1 MNFDECRHLPEL
13 FEWGMARVVA
23 ELKPERAFIA
33 CRQRG
38 CEAATFPT
46 AYAVHGFSLA
56 NLYTHEDL
64 STGVIKDTL
73 RGDEGRIEVDAIS
86 NPELSL
92 HTSVVLSGLRSI
104 VTTPLR
110 HPSGLNLGL
119 IYADNRVK
127 AGAFKKDHLA
137 FVNDLAAQMVAPLG
151 RIEKRERNAPTEI
164 LSEEP
169 FEETRARAV
178 ALFKQGSL
186 DDSLRLLE
194 DWVQGKEENEEVGI
208 AHGIR
213 GRILEQSGQLE
224 RAVEALAKSV
234 WLIGSGA
241 TTPDENYGLMLNNLA
256 GVHVT
261 LGNLHRALGLLCASS
276 ENWKRLT
283 LPGNRREAGLAA
295 ATYNLGSIYL
305 KMGSPEDAVKAL
317 DLALTASERAFGVNH
332 PRTEKIRQSLRQA
345 NPV

>member
-1 MNFDECRHLPEL
+1 MNFDDCRHLPEL

-38 CEAATFPT
+38 CEAATYPT
-46 AYAVHGFSLA
+46 PYAVHGFSLA
-56 NLYTHEDL
+56 NLYTHEDI

-104 VTTPLR
+104 LTTPLR

-119 IYADNRVK
+119 IYTDNRVK
-127 AGAFKKDHLA
+127 AGAFKKPHLDL
-137 FVNDLAAQMVAPLG
+137 VNDLAAQMVAPLG
-151 RIEKRERNAPTEI
+151 QIEKRERQAPSEI
-164 LSEEP
+164 LCQEP

-178 ALFKQGSL
+178 ALFKQGAL
-186 DDSLRLLE
+186 EDSLSLLE
-194 DWVQGKEENEEVGI
+194 EWVQGKEEDEEVGV

-224 RAVEALAKSV
+224 RAVEALSKSV
-234 WLIGSGA
+234 WLIGSRA
-241 TTPDENYGLMLNNLA
+241 TSPDENYGLMLNNLA

-261 LGNLHRALGLLCASS
+261 LGNTQRALGLLTASS
-276 ENWKRLT
+276 ENWRGLK
-283 LPGNRREAGLAA
+283 LPGERQEAGLAA
-295 ATYNLGSIYL
+295 ASYDLGSIYL
-305 KMGSPEDAVKAL
+305 KLGNEEEAAKHL
-317 DLALTASERAFGVNH
+317 DRALTASGKAFGANH
-332 PRTEKIRQSLRQA
+332 PRTEKIRQSLSQA
-345 NPV
+345 KA